1 LGPVSGLRRG
11 GRSWWAWLYLGF
23 HINFIHGRQ
32 HSRPQREAGA
42 SYGSPWNDAFSNAM
56 HMVAVVATYLGA
68 MEALLAVWTAWAL
81 VCNVRPG
88 VARNQRVIAAFLR
101 ACSSR

>member
-1 LGPVSGLRRG
+1 
-11 GRSWWAWLYLGF
+11 
-23 HINFIHGRQ
+23 
-32 HSRPQREAGA
+32 
-42 SYGSPWNDAFSNAM
+42 M